1 MRYGIPFLYTCGL
14 APLVVALPMA
24 STPPGTP
31 RVSPSPQVESRDTVV
46 LKGCIRGG
54 TLTNVEGD
62 RVGRSHDRTYR
73 LRGSKELLRQLKTG
87 HAGHYVEVIGRLEEV
102 GGDSR
107 AAIRKRR
114 TVGRV
119 TITAE
124 AGRGDPTRPGSQEIP
139 SIEVAEFRHLSSS
152 CRE

>member
-1 MRYGIPFLYTCGL
+1 MQYGSRFLLTCGL
-14 APLVVALPMA
+14 ASLVVALPAA
-24 STPPGTP
+24 STPPVTP
-31 RVSPSPQVESRDTVV
+31 RVSPSPQSESRDTVA
-46 LKGCIRGG
+46 LKGCVRGG
-54 TLTNVEGD
+54 VLTNVEGD

-73 LRGSKELLRQLKTG
+73 LRGSKELLRQIKTE
-87 HAGHYVEVIGRLEEV
+87 HNGHYVEVIGRLNEV
-102 GGDSR
+102 GGHSR

-114 TVGRV
+114 TVGNV

-139 SIEVAEFRHLSSS
+139 SIEVAEFRHLSNS